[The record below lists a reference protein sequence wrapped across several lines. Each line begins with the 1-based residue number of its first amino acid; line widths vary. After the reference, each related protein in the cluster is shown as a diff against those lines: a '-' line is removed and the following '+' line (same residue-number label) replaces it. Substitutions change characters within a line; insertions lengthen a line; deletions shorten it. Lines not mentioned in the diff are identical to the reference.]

1 MATRQVSRRRFLKP
15 TGGPVVS
22 FSFSGPIS
30 QLLAQSPDLPA
41 VEPEATQLD
50 SWLAVAQDG
59 SVTVFTSKVEL
70 GTGIET
76 ALAQIVA
83 DELDVPFQ
91 KIQMDWGDTA
101 KSVDQGMTVA
111 SRTLER
117 AGPQLRQAAAAE
129 RQQLLN
135 LATARLQVPAEQ
147 LTVRDGVVSIISNPA
162 QKVSFGEL
170 IGGKRFNL
178 KITATGEG
186 WDMKVAPEAR
196 AKDPKEYK
204 IVGTSVPRIDLPP
217 KFTGEYTY
225 IQDDRIPG
233 MPHGRV
239 VRPAVVNS
247 KPPSIDESSIRHIAG
262 AVKRAQQE
270 NLRGVVAGT
279 ECAAIQ

>member
-1 MATRQVSRRRFLKP
+1 MPRRCSTKPPIQPRRRSGGLWTASCAVAEATCGSSGLSNGLRSRRCNMERRHVSRRGFLKS
-15 TGGPVVS
+15 TGGLVVS
-22 FSFSGPIS
+22 FSFSAPIS

-83 DELDVPFQ
+83 DELDVPFP

-117 AGPQLRQAAAAE
+117 AGPQLRQAAAAA

-135 LATARLQVPAEQ
+135 LAAARLEVSAEQ
-147 LTVRDGVVSIISNPA
+147 LTVRDGLVSVDRKSTRLNSSHRCIS
-162 QKVSFGEL
+162 
-170 IGGKRFNL
+170 
-178 KITATGEG
+178 
-186 WDMKVAPEAR
+186 
-196 AKDPKEYK
+196 
-204 IVGTSVPRIDLPP
+204 
-217 KFTGEYTY
+217 
-225 IQDDRIPG
+225 
-233 MPHGRV
+233 
-239 VRPAVVNS
+239 
-247 KPPSIDESSIRHIAG
+247 
-262 AVKRAQQE
+262 
-270 NLRGVVAGT
+270 
-279 ECAAIQ
+279 